1 MKIYTKILKIHI
13 FQQKEEEEDA
23 PKHQKHFYE
32 RNKKIINKFFNE
44 QCTFCCN
51 MKKKQAAKD

>member
-1 MKIYTKILKIHI
+1 MKIYTKILKNHI

-32 RNKKIINKFFNE
+32 RNKKIIPK
-44 QCTFCCN
+44 
-51 MKKKQAAKD
+51 